1 MIYPLPMRALPFTLH
16 ILVRLGINEEV
27 GNWIRQVFACDGG

>member
-1 MIYPLPMRALPFTLH
+1 MIYPLPMRDLPFILH
-16 ILVRLGINEEV
+16 ILVRLGIYEEV